1 MPMYEYLAAS
11 GATLLLRRGVDQRD
25 APVMAAGGPWRRRNV
40 PTRLSVCT
48 NQKPPTM
55 GDQLARGYYKLEEQG
70 RLSDKKPNYL
80 STKTI
85 KRALALPDVHA
96 T

>member
-1 MPMYEYLAAS
+1 MPFYEYESAG
-11 GATLLLRRGVDQRD
+11 GATLLLRRRVEERD
-25 APVMAAGGPWRRRNV
+25 GFVADPGGPWRRRNV